1 MLLNVSKETL
11 CNRAR
16 TIMNNY
22 KKTIFKNGTRIITES
37 ISHAKSVSL
46 GIWVNAG
53 SRDELD
59 KERGIFHFIEH
70 MIFKGTTNRSAT
82 QIAKDLDIIGGFSN
96 AFTGKE
102 QTCFHARVLDKHLQ
116 FLTELFSD
124 ILINSLFAE
133 KDLELEKAVVLQ
145 EISMTEDTPDE
156 YVHVLSDQ
164 TFWQGDPLGRPI
176 LGTKETVSKIT
187 RKVILD
193 YVSRFYSPKRVV
205 IAAAG
210 NVDHTL
216 VVDYFRSFLEPLS
229 DGNNISFTRPVPL
242 VTPTV
247 SSYPKELEQ
256 VHLCVGAQASSL
268 SGEKRFVE
276 AIFNTILGGNMS
288 SRLFQ
293 EIREKRGLA
302 YSVYSYMNAFI
313 DTGLLRIYLA
323 TDKNEI
329 NRVLELI
336 ELLIK
341 EIKNGNLSEDDIAR
355 AKDYLIGGIL
365 LSAENVS
372 NLMLRLARNEF
383 IFERYIHYDEL
394 IKELEKVTLD
404 EVIDASERIF
414 SAGNVSITAL
424 GPVDR
429 DVIAVDSLKF

>member
-1 MLLNVSKETL
+1 MS
-11 CNRAR
+11 
-16 TIMNNY
+16 NY
-22 KKTIFKNGTRIITES
+22 KKTVLKNGFRIITES
-37 ISHAKSVSL
+37 LSHAKSVSL

-53 SRDELD
+53 SRDEFD

-70 MIFKGTTNRSAT
+70 MIFKGTTNRSAR
-82 QIAKDLDIIGGFSN
+82 QIAKDLDTIGGFSN
-96 AFTGKE
+96 AFTSKE

-124 ILINSLFAE
+124 IFINSLFDE

-176 LGTKETVSKIT
+176 LGTKETVRNIT
-187 RKVILD
+187 RKEILD
-193 YVSRFYSPKRVV
+193 YVSRFYSPERVV

-210 NVDHTL
+210 NIDHAL
-216 VVDYFRSFLEPLS
+216 VVDYFKSILEPLS
-229 DGNNISFTRPVPL
+229 DRNNGSLTRPVPL
-242 VTPTV
+242 VTPTI

-256 VHLCVGAQASSL
+256 VHLCVGAKASSL
-268 SGEKRFVE
+268 SGERRFAE

-302 YSVYSYMNAFI
+302 YSVYSYINAYI

-329 NRVLELI
+329 NTVLELI
-336 ELLIK
+336 KLLIAD
-341 EIKNGNLSEDDIAR
+341 IKNGNLSKDDIVS
-355 AKDYLIGGIL
+355 AKEYLIGGIL
-365 LSAENVS
+365 LSSENMS

-383 IFERYIHYDEL
+383 IFERYIHYEEL
-394 IKELEKVTLD
+394 IRELEKVTLD

-414 SAGNVSITAL
+414 SAGNVSVTAL
-424 GPVDR
+424 GPVDK
-429 DVIAVDSLKF
+429 DSITVDFLTF